1 MGQVTSAAG
10 LQVRNFVESEVYL
23 GLVAFNYLYYSKNIC
38 ITDNSY
44 TVVIKM
50 HIIMWSEKYLSFAT
64 FIYVII
70 IINNIIEISHS
81 MKCDVGTE
89 YFEDRNEGPMC
100 KECNV
105 GDYNDVPLS
114 DNASCKNCPN
124 DKPYTHGMPGA
135 KSLGT
140 CTASTEIKCED
151 GYALFGGGGEGEGN

>member
-1 MGQVTSAAG
+1 
-10 LQVRNFVESEVYL
+10 
-23 GLVAFNYLYYSKNIC
+23 
-38 ITDNSY
+38 
-44 TVVIKM
+44 M

-114 DNASCKNCPN
+114 DNPSCKNCPN
-124 DKPYTHGMPGA
+124 D
-135 KSLGT
+135 
-140 CTASTEIKCED
+140 D
-151 GYALFGGGGEGEGN
+151 

>member
-1 MGQVTSAAG
+1 MP
-10 LQVRNFVESEVYL
+10 
-23 GLVAFNYLYYSKNIC
+23 I
-38 ITDNSY
+38 
-44 TVVIKM
+44 M
-50 HIIMWSEKYLSFAT
+50 MWSEKYLSFAT

-114 DNASCKNCPN
+114 DNPSCKNCPN
-124 DKPYTHGMPGA
+124 DKPYGDDEKTNEMLIDLQNIRKKYGA
-135 KSLGT
+135 GSEEYQKALASL
-140 CTASTEIKCED
+140 K
-151 GYALFGGGGEGEGN
+151 

>member
-1 MGQVTSAAG
+1 M
-10 LQVRNFVESEVYL
+10 
-23 GLVAFNYLYYSKNIC
+23 
-38 ITDNSY
+38 
-44 TVVIKM
+44 
-50 HIIMWSEKYLSFAT
+50 MWSEKYLSFAT

-114 DNASCKNCPN
+114 DNPSCKNCPN
-124 DKPYTHGMPGA
+124 DKPYTHSNIVLYSVIWS
-135 KSLGT
+135 SLSMHCIT
-140 CTASTEIKCED
+140 SS
-151 GYALFGGGGEGEGN
+151 YQ